1 MKGLNKTRTEVP
13 EILVL
18 EILSKL
24 PVKSL
29 TRFRC
34 VCKFWSSSFQT
45 PLFINK
51 HHLNN
56 LSKNNLNLLL
66 QRCHGPNGEIHY
78 FSQLSTE
85 KGQNFMVKQNIH
97 LPICED
103 YSTDPIV
110 HGPCN
115 GILCFDA
122 EFKIGLWNPSTRQFK
137 IFPKSSI
144 ERPPSA
150 DSTSFECLGFG
161 YDSLTDDYKVIRF
174 VSNSFEYEFDG
185 MSFYSHTI
193 VQVDL
198 YSLKS
203 NSWKELPDPG
213 VGAWYAFTFNNYI
226 NGFYYWPATEASGHV
241 ILSFD
246 MVNER
251 FSTLPLPEFDGGL
264 AQNYLEL
271 VDFKGS
277 LGAIVYPREGTLKSV
292 HVWVMSGSW
301 TKQHSFESVPG
312 VERPLGF
319 WENGKVFLESSDH
332 ELVLF
337 DPSTRE
343 LQNLGVD
350 AYPKKMQIIVYV
362 ETLVPL
368 NGRSE
373 LEELIMRRSSSWR
386 PVK

>member
-1 MKGLNKTRTEVP
+1 MKGLNKTGTKVP

-24 PVKSL
+24 SVKSL
-29 TRFRC
+29 ICFRC

-51 HHLNN
+51 HHMNN
-56 LSKNNLNLLL
+56 LSNNNLNLLL
-66 QRCHGPNGEIHY
+66 QRCHGHNGEIHY
-78 FSQLSTE
+78 FSQLSIE

-97 LPICED
+97 LPICEN
-103 YSTDPIV
+103 YSAEPEV
-110 HGPCN
+110 FGPCN

-137 IFPKSSI
+137 ILPECSI
-144 ERPPSA
+144 ECPPSA
-150 DSTSFECLGFG
+150 DSTSLGALGFG
-161 YDSLTDDYKVIRF
+161 YDSLTDDYKVVRF
-174 VSNSFEYEFDG
+174 VRNSFEYEFDG

-193 VQVDL
+193 TQVDL

-203 NSWKELPDPG
+203 NSWKELPHPG
-213 VGAWYAFTFNNYI
+213 VDAWYAFTFHSYI
-226 NGFYYWPATEASGHV
+226 NGFYYWPAVGPSGYV

-264 AQNYLEL
+264 AQNHLEL

-277 LGAIVYPREGTLKSV
+277 LGAIVYPREGTLKSI

-301 TKQHSFESVPG
+301 TKQRSFESVPG

-319 WENGKVFLESSDH
+319 
-332 ELVLF
+332 
-337 DPSTRE
+337 
-343 LQNLGVD
+343 
-350 AYPKKMQIIVYV
+350 
-362 ETLVPL
+362 
-368 NGRSE
+368 
-373 LEELIMRRSSSWR
+373 
-386 PVK
+386 